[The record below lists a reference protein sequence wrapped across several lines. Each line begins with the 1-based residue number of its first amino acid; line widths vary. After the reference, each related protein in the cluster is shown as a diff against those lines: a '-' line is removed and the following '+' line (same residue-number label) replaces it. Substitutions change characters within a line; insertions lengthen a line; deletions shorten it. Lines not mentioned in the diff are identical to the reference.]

1 MEITGVEGVLG
12 IQPDHT
18 KQIVFLGLNEMNFDA
33 VREYIRLGYLPHFSR
48 FLENH
53 GYYTTT
59 SERDYEH
66 LEPWIQWVTIHTGK
80 SYDEHQVF
88 RLGDFHKSPLPQI
101 WETLEAKGLKVGAIS
116 PMNAVNRM
124 RAPAFFMPDPWTE
137 GNVTGSWLL
146 KGLHKAIV
154 HGVNENTAQGLS
166 LTDGLFLLMGLLR
179 YSGHSLWQQFLSLVA
194 SRQKPWHRVLIL
206 DRMLAAVYY
215 NLLLEKRPD
224 FSTLFL
230 NGAAHLQHH
239 YLFNSS
245 VYRGSRTN
253 PTWYIGKQDDPIL
266 DIYRVYDEIVGQF
279 MRLKTVRLLIA
290 TGLHQE
296 PYPTL
301 EYYWRLKDHADFLTR
316 CGIHFAQVLP
326 RMSRDFE
333 IRFTSQIDAKTAFD
347 VLHTLHDGQER
358 TLFLV
363 DNRGDTLFATL
374 TFPDPITENTP
385 VVDRSGRVLI
395 RDFSKHTAFVA
406 IKNAGHHSTG
416 YFVDSETTVVPG
428 QTMPLSD
435 IFRRLITMADMRHI
449 QQTPVSSPVAV

>member
-1 MEITGVEGVLG
+1 MGCAVAITGVKGVLG
-12 IQPDHT
+12 TNLSRTGP
-18 KQIVFLGLNEMNFDA
+18 IVFLGLNELNFDA
-33 VREYIRLGYLPHFSR
+33 VREYIRLGYLPNFSR
-48 FLENH
+48 LLENH

-80 SYDEHQVF
+80 SYAEHQIF
-88 RLGDFHKSPLPQI
+88 RLGDFHESPLPQI
-101 WETLEAKGLKVGAIS
+101 WETLEAKGFKVGAIS

-124 RAPAFFMPDPWTE
+124 RDPVFFMPDPWTE
-137 GNVTGSWLL
+137 GRVVGSWLL
-146 KGLHKAIV
+146 KGLHTAIV
-154 HGVNENTAQGLS
+154 NGVNENAGWRLS
-166 LTDGLFLLMGLLR
+166 AKDCMFLLIGLIR
-179 YSGHSLWQQFLSLVA
+179 YSGRSLWQQTLSTISSV
-194 SRQKPWHRVLIL
+194 RQPWHRVLIL
-206 DRMLAAVYY
+206 DRLIAAVYY
-215 NLLLEKRPD
+215 TLFLEKRPD

-253 PTWYIGKQDDPIL
+253 PAWYIGKKADPVL
-266 DIYRVYDEIVGQF
+266 DIYRVYDGIVGWF

-301 EYYWRLKDHADFLTR
+301 EYYWRLKNHTDFLTR

-333 IRFTSQIDAKTAFD
+333 VRFASPVDAKAAED
-347 VLHTLHDGQER
+347 VLSTLHDGQEH

-363 DNRGDTLFATL
+363 DNRGDTLFVTL
-374 TFPDPITENTP
+374 TFPDPITENTH
-385 VVDRSGRVLI
+385 VVDRSNRVLLK
-395 RDFSKHTAFVA
+395 DFSKHTAFVA
-406 IKNAGHHSTG
+406 IKNAGHHSSG
-416 YFVDSETTVVPG
+416 YFVDSATRVVPA

-435 IFRRLITMADMRHI
+435 IFRRLIAMADVRRS
-449 QQTPVSSPVAV
+449 QQT